1 MADKRPRPLVA
12 IGSDVQL
19 DVTAWLID
27 VKDAATALLARM
39 QEIEASPAYQ
49 GVWAT
54 AHVHGAIYNGPTWEA
69 ERNRLDTLLASRP
82 HTKET
87 TRG

>member
-27 VKDAATALLARM
+27 VKNAAAALLARI
-39 QEIEASPAYQ
+39 QAIKAS
-49 GVWAT
+49 
-54 AHVHGAIYNGPTWEA
+54 PTWEA
-69 ERNRLDTLLASRP
+69 ERNQLAMLLASRP
-82 HTKET
+82 HTKEA
-87 TRG
+87 TRGDD